1 MDFLSLSLSLLTIWL
16 TLFILAA
23 NFFLVGLNLL
33 SFLLKTLM
41 LALLIRFFSLS
52 YILFYIFFETS
63 LIPIFWVILGWGYQ
77 PERVTARAIIFFY
90 TLFSSFPLLAILI
103 FTQNNTFSL
112 SLLTIFFENSSSSRT
127 WVSLS
132 FVAAFVVKFP
142 IYGAHLWLPKA
153 HVEAPVSGSIILAG
167 ILLKLGGYGLYRFS
181 PFYILREVNL
191 FLIIIAVW
199 GGRSLGILC
208 CRLSDIKVIIAYSSV
223 VHIALVIVAF
233 LSLQKVSLVG
243 AIWIILAHRLV
254 SSGLFAGANIIYER
268 THSRRLLINKG
279 CLRLNPSF
287 TGFWFLLLIINF
299 GGPFTLNLYREV
311 NLILGALSISI
322 IISLPIFLLAGFSAA
337 YRLILYASS
346 QQGNLR
352 SKNFIVS
359 RLNSRELI
367 ILLSHSWP
375 TIFLLLNLSI

>member
-41 LALLIRFFSLS
+41 LALIIRFFSLS

-233 LSLQKVSLVG
+233 LSLQKVSLAG
-243 AIWIILAHRLV
+243 AIWIILAHGLV

>member
-41 LALLIRFFSLS
+41 LALIIRFFSLS

-243 AIWIILAHRLV
+243 AIWIILAHGLV

>member
-41 LALLIRFFSLS
+41 LALIIRFFSLS

-243 AIWIILAHRLV
+243 AIWIILAHGLV

-375 TIFLLLNLSI
+375 AIFLLLNLSI

>member
-243 AIWIILAHRLV
+243 AIWIILAHGLV

-352 SKNFIVS
+352 SKNFIAS

-375 TIFLLLNLSI
+375 AIFLLLNLSI